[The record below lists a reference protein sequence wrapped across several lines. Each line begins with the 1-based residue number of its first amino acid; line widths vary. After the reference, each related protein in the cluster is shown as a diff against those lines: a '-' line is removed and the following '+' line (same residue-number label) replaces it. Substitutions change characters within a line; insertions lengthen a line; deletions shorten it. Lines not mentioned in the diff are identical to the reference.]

1 MLYCKNPSAVT
12 HLADGRL
19 IVRYGEFLNPRDS
32 GVDFPNS
39 SGIFGGD
46 ACQISV
52 RVDHIE

>member
-1 MLYCKNPSAVT
+1 MLYCKNPSAIT

-52 RVDHIE
+52 RVDHTE